1 MMVLQNK
8 KKFYL
13 IGTNASDI
21 GDCTLQAIEKVKHA
35 TLVVLSKKF
44 DSKFF
49 ELLKNK
55 KIYFQENL
63 SMKNDRGLWEKIYE
77 LFESN
82 DIICHLVDG
91 DPVLDEEGLQ
101 EINFFKIKYI
111 NCEIISGVIKVINC
125 LNLNSKL
132 LTNREKNFSS
142 TFLKKF
148 NKRKLTRII
157 DNFYFEKL
165 IIFLENKDELKQIK
179 SFFDSLSPKKIK
191 KFSIK
196 CEKNKNL
203 KNDIKIIEDLS
214 TPSYIIIENHEKT

>member
-1 MMVLQNK
+1 MVLQNK

-13 IGTNASDI
+13 IGTNANDI

-49 ELLKNK
+49 ELLENK

-63 SMKNDRGLWEKIYE
+63 SPKNDRALWEKIYE
-77 LFESN
+77 LFEST
-82 DIICHLVDG
+82 DIVCHLVDG
-91 DPVLDEEGLQ
+91 DPIIDEEGLQ

-148 NKRKLTRII
+148 NQKKLTKII

-179 SFFDSLSPKKIK
+179 SFFDNLSPAKIK
-191 KFSIK
+191 KFSIR
-196 CEKNKNL
+196 CEENRNL
-203 KNDIKIIEDLS
+203 KNDIKIIEDLN
-214 TPSYIIIENHEKT
+214 TPSYIIIENNEKT

>member
-1 MMVLQNK
+1 MVLQNK

-35 TLVVLSKKF
+35 KVVVLSKKF
-44 DSKFF
+44 DLKFL
-49 ELLKNK
+49 ELLENK

-63 SMKNDRGLWEKIYE
+63 STQNDRGLWEKIYE

-148 NKRKLTRII
+148 NKKKLTKII
-157 DNFYFEKL
+157 DNLYFEKL
-165 IIFLENKDELKQIK
+165 IIFLENKDELKQMK
-179 SFFDSLSPKKIK
+179 SFFDNLSPTKIK
-191 KFSIK
+191 NFSIK

-203 KNDIKIIEDLS
+203 KNDIKIIEDLI

>member
-1 MMVLQNK
+1 MILQNK

-13 IGTNASDI
+13 IGTNASDV

-35 TLVVLSKKF
+35 NVVVLSKKF

-55 KIYFQENL
+55 KIYLQENL
-63 SMKNDRGLWEKIYE
+63 SPKNDIGLWEKIYE
-77 LFESN
+77 LFEST

-91 DPVLDEEGLQ
+91 DPVIDEEGLQ

-148 NKRKLTRII
+148 NKKKLTKII

-165 IIFLENKDELKQIK
+165 IIFLENKDELKQMK
-179 SFFDSLSPKKIK
+179 SFFDNLSPTKIK
-191 KFSIK
+191 NFSIK

-203 KNDIKIIEDLS
+203 KNDIKIIEDLN

>member
-1 MMVLQNK
+1 MVIQNK

-35 TLVVLSKKF
+35 KVVVLSRKF
-44 DSKFF
+44 DSKFL
-49 ELLKNK
+49 EIMENK

-63 SMKNDRGLWEKIYE
+63 STKNDRGLWKKIYE
-77 LFESN
+77 LFEST

-91 DPVLDEEGLQ
+91 DPVLDQEGFQ
-101 EINFFKIKYI
+101 ETNFFKKKDI

-132 LTNREKNFSS
+132 LTNRETNFSS

-148 NKRKLTRII
+148 NKKKLTRII
-157 DNFYFEKL
+157 NNLYFEKL
-165 IIFLENKDELKQIK
+165 IIFLENKDELKQMK
-179 SFFDSLSPKKIK
+179 SFFDNLSPKKIK
-191 KFSIK
+191 NFSIK

-203 KNDIKIIEDLS
+203 KKDIKIIEDLN
-214 TPSYIIIENHEKT
+214 TPTYIIIENYEKT